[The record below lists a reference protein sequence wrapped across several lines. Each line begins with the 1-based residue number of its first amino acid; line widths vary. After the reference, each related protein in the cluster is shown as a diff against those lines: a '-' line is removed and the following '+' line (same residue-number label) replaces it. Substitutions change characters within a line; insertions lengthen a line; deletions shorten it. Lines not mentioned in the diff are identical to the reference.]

1 MNSTRDELIKALRES
16 LKENERLKR
25 ENRQYLALATEPVAV
40 VGMGCRYPG
49 GVDSPEALWE
59 MVVEGRDVV
68 SDFPADRGWDLAGLF
83 DPDPDAVGKSY
94 ARCGGFL
101 ADVADFDAAFFGIAP
116 SEALAMDPQQRLL
129 LEVSWEALERAG
141 IDPFALR
148 GSPTGVFA
156 GVFHGSYGGQ
166 GRVPGDLERYG
177 LRGSTLSVASGR
189 VAYAL
194 GLEGPAVSVD
204 TACSSS
210 LVAIH
215 LAAQSLRSGECDLAL
230 AGGVTVMATPAM
242 FVEFSRQRALAAD
255 GRCKAYAGAADGTGF
270 SEGVGVLVLERLT
283 DARRLGHPV
292 LAVVRGSAVNQD
304 GASNGLATPNGPS
317 QQRVIRAA
325 LANARLSTADVD
337 LVEGHGTGTTLGDPI
352 EAQALLATYGQDRPV
367 DRPMWLG
374 SIKSNMGHTSAAA
387 GAAGVI
393 KMVQAM
399 RHGVMPKTLHV
410 DVPTPHVDWSAG
422 AVSLLTAPRPWP
434 VQDRPHRAGVS
445 AFGISGTNA
454 HVIVEQAPAQPPSE
468 SESPT
473 AADDDAVVPWVLSAR
488 SADALANQAARLLAH
503 VGADPGLR
511 VVDVGWSLV
520 STRSRFEHR
529 AVLVGA
535 DRAQLMDGLAGLA
548 AGEPGAGVVVGR
560 AQPAGKTVFVF
571 PGQGSQW
578 AGMGAE
584 LLDTPPQAGGTP
596 AVFAEHMHRCDKALA
611 EHVEWSLI
619 DVVRGAEGAP
629 GLDRVDVVQPA
640 LWAVMVSLAELWR
653 SVGVVPDAVIGHS
666 QGEIAAAYVAG
677 ALTLEDAARVVALR
691 SRLLLQLSGAGGMV
705 SLACGLAKAQ
715 QLLAPWAERLNVAAV
730 NGVAAVVV
738 SGDVDALAELMRQC
752 EADNVRAR
760 KIDVDYASHSVQVD
774 AIREPLADA
783 LTGIEPR
790 SCSVV
795 FFSTVSGEVMDTV
808 GLDAD
813 YWFRSIRQ
821 TVQFEQAVRSACN
834 AGYRVFVE
842 SSPHPILIAN
852 IEETCATLGVSD
864 PNRGDGAVAIPSLG
878 RDDGGLQRVWL
889 SAGQADVTG
898 VGVDWRAICEGSGGR
913 RVELPTYGFV
923 RQRFWLPAGSVEP
936 GDVKSL
942 GLVRAEHGLLGAV
955 VERPDSG
962 GVVLTGRISTAAQ
975 PWLADHAA
983 AGTVLFPG
991 SGFVE
996 LAIRA
1001 GDQVGCGLIEELTL
1015 SAPLVLPAAAGVQVQ
1030 VVVGA
1035 PGESGHREVSV
1046 YSSGAQSGS
1055 GWMLHAQ
1062 GLLSAGPVAL
1072 AADLSVWP
1080 PVGASTVEVAGAYER
1095 LAELGYEYGRAFR
1108 GLQAMWRR
1116 GAELFAE
1123 IAVPDDGGAPVG
1135 GFGIHPVLL
1144 DAALHAIGVAGQQ
1157 TQTMLPF
1164 SWQGVSLH
1172 AAGASWARVRI
1183 APADAGAVSVEL
1195 ADGAGLP
1202 VLSVRSLAMRPVSA
1216 GQLSAA
1222 APAEGLLEVMWS
1234 PVSLDGNDIGADA
1247 VVWELGTA
1255 GPGVVRSVHA
1265 GTTEALGVLQSWL
1278 SGDRPGVLA
1287 VVTCGAVAL
1296 AGEDVSDLAGAAV
1309 WGLVRSAQAEH
1320 PGRVVLVDSDR
1331 SVDVGTVIGCDEP
1344 QLVVRHGVVYAA
1356 RLRPVA
1362 AGPVLRLP
1370 SGDWRLTPGSGG
1382 TLEDLVVGPC
1392 PRVELAA
1399 GQVRVAVAAVGVNFR
1414 DVLVALGMYPGG
1426 GELGAEGAGVV
1437 VEVGP
1442 GVTGL
1447 AVGDAVLG
1455 LLGVVGSEAVVDER
1469 LVAPAPAG
1477 WLLARAAGVSVV
1489 FLTAWYGLSV
1499 LAGVRAGQRVLVHA
1513 ATGGVGMAAVQ
1524 LARYWGAEVFAT
1536 ASRGKWD
1543 TLRAMGFDDDH
1554 IGDSRTLGFEEKF
1567 LSATGGAGV
1576 DVVLNS
1582 LAGAFTDAS
1591 LRLLT
1596 RGGRFIEMGKTDPR
1610 DPQLIA
1616 EQYPGVQY
1624 RAFDLMEAGPDL
1636 TAAMLSDVM
1645 RLLHEGALQ
1654 PLPCRAFDVRC
1665 ASAAYRFVS
1674 QARHIG
1680 KVVLTVPD
1688 GPGAVLSGCGG
1699 GLAGGSVVITGGTGM
1714 AGSALARH
1722 LVDRY
1727 GVAHVVLVSRAGADA
1742 DGVAELVGRLRDAGA
1757 EVSVVGCDVADRDA
1771 VAAMLAQIPARYPLR
1786 GLIHA
1791 AGILDDAL
1799 ISSLTPDRV
1808 DAVLRAKVDG
1818 AWNLH
1823 ELTRDLD
1830 LSAFVVFS
1838 SMAGIVGTPGQAN
1851 YAAANSFLDGLIGY
1865 RRAHGLSGLSLAW
1878 GLWEQASAM
1887 TAHLGDRDKARMSRL
1902 GLAPLSTEQACE
1914 SFDAAMLVD
1923 RPVLVVAR
1931 LDRAALSDHTAGLPP
1946 LLRELAARPTRRII
1960 DDTRTTASTTGLT
1973 ARLHGLSPEARRREL
1988 VEVVCGNAATVL
2000 GLPTTADINAGRA
2013 FQDLGFDSLTA
2024 VELRNRL
2031 KTATGLT
2038 LSPTLIFDYPT
2049 PAVLAEHLDTRLAAT
2064 ATPDQPNL
2072 MTRFN
2077 DITRE
2082 LQALLDQPN
2091 WNPEDTPLLSAR
2103 IQNLLTT
2110 LTAAGPVDREHLDDD
2125 LDAATESQ
2133 LFAILDEE
2141 LGL

>member
-1 MNSTRDELIKALRES
+1 MNSNQEELIRALRKS
-16 LKENERLKR
+16 LKENDRLKR
-25 ENRQYLALATEPVAV
+25 ESRQYLAAATEPVAV

-49 GVDSPEALWE
+49 GVESPEALWE
-59 MVVEGRDVV
+59 MVAEGRDVV

-101 ADVADFDAAFFGIAP
+101 DRVADFDAAFFGIAP

-141 IDPFALR
+141 IDPLGLR
-148 GSPTGVFA
+148 GSATGVFA
-156 GVFHGSYGGQ
+156 GIFHGSYGGQ
-166 GRVPGDLERYG
+166 GRVPGHLERYG

-189 VAYAL
+189 VAYEL

-215 LAAQSLRSGECDLAL
+215 LAAQSLRSGESDLAL

-242 FVEFSRQRALAAD
+242 FIEFSRQRALAAD

-270 SEGVGVLVLERLT
+270 SEGAGVLVLERLA

-292 LAVVRGSAVNQD
+292 LSVLRGSAVNQD

-325 LANARLSTADVD
+325 LANARLSAADVD

-367 DRPMWLG
+367 DRPLWLG

-387 GAAGVI
+387 GAGGVI

-422 AVSLLTAPRPWP
+422 AVSLLTDPRPWP
-434 VQDRPHRAGVS
+434 AQDRPRRAGVS
-445 AFGISGTNA
+445 SFGISGTNA
-454 HVIVEQAPAQPPSE
+454 HVIVEQPPLE
-468 SESPT
+468 MESPV
-473 AADDDAVVPWVLSAR
+473 AAGDDARVPWVLSAR

-503 VGADPGLR
+503 VNADPDLR

-520 STRSRFEHR
+520 TTRSLFEHR
-529 AVLVGA
+529 AVLVGT
-535 DRAQLMDGLAGLA
+535 DREHLMRGLAELA
-548 AGEPGAGVVVGR
+548 AGEPGTDVVVGR
-560 AQPAGKTVFVF
+560 AQPVGKTVFVF

-578 AGMGAE
+578 AGMGAQ
-584 LLDTPPQAGGTP
+584 LLDAST
-596 AVFAEHMHRCDKALA
+596 VFAEHMQRCDKALA

-619 DVVRGAEGAP
+619 DVIRGEPGAP

-677 ALTLEDAARVVALR
+677 ALSLEDAARVVARR
-691 SRLLLQLSGAGGMV
+691 SRLLVHLSGEGGMV
-705 SLACGLAKAQ
+705 SVACDLPRAQ
-715 QLLAPWAERLNVAAV
+715 ELIAAWGDRLNVAAV
-730 NGVAAVVV
+730 NGVSAVVV
-738 SGDVDALAELMRQC
+738 SGEADALAELMRRC

-774 AIREPLADA
+774 AIRAALAEA

-790 SCSVV
+790 SSSVA
-795 FFSTVSGEVMDTV
+795 FFSTVTGELTDTA

-813 YWFRSIRQ
+813 YWYRSIRQ
-821 TVQFEQAVRSACN
+821 TVQFERAVRSARA
-834 AGYRVFVE
+834 AGYQVFIE
-842 SSPHPILIAN
+842 SSPHPVLIAAV
-852 IEETCATLGVSD
+852 EDTLADCDRDLG
-864 PNRGDGAVAIPSLG
+864 GDAFVVPSLG
-878 RDDGGLQRVWL
+878 RDDGGLERFWL
-889 SAGQADVTG
+889 SAGQAHVAG
-898 VGVDWRAICEGSGGR
+898 VGVDWRAAVAGLGGR

-923 RQRFWLPAGSVEP
+923 RQRFWLPGGST
-936 GDVKSL
+936 GSSDVATL
-942 GLVRAEHGLLGAV
+942 GLAGAEHALLGAV
-955 VERPDSG
+955 VQRPDSG
-962 GVVLTGRISTAAQ
+962 GVVLTGRLSTAAQ
-975 PWLADHAA
+975 PWLADHAVG
-983 AGTVLFPG
+983 GTVLFPG
-991 SGFVE
+991 AGFVE

-1001 GDQVGCGLIEELTL
+1001 GDEVGCGELEELTL
-1015 SAPLVLPAAAGVQVQ
+1015 STPLVLPTSDGVPVQ
-1030 VVVGA
+1030 LVVGPA
-1035 PGESGHREVSV
+1035 TESGHRELSV
-1046 YSSGAQSGS
+1046 YSSGAQPDSE
-1055 GWMLHAQ
+1055 WVLHAH
-1062 GLLSAGPVAL
+1062 GLLRTGSVAP

-1080 PVGASTVEVAGAYER
+1080 PVGATVVDVAGAYGR
-1095 LAELGYEYGRAFR
+1095 LAGRGYEYGRAFQ
-1108 GLQAMWRR
+1108 GLRAMWAR
-1116 GAELFAE
+1116 GDEIFAE
-1123 IAVPDDGGAPVG
+1123 VVVPDDAGAQDG

-1144 DAALHAIGVAGQQ
+1144 DAALHAIGVVGER
-1157 TQTMLPF
+1157 TQTVLPF

-1172 AAGASWARVRI
+1172 AAGASRARVRI
-1183 APADAGAVSVEL
+1183 APAGAGAVSVEL
-1195 ADGAGLP
+1195 ADGTGLP
-1202 VLSVRSLAMRPVSA
+1202 VLSVRSLVMRPVSA
-1216 GQLSAA
+1216 EQLSGVA
-1222 APAEGLLEVMWS
+1222 APAEGLFEVSWS
-1234 PVSLDGNDIGADA
+1234 PMSQDGNDVGGD
-1247 VVWELGTA
+1247 VTLWELGTR
-1255 GPGVVRSVHA
+1255 GSDVVRSVHA
-1265 GTTEALGVLQSWL
+1265 ATTEALGVMQSWL
-1278 SGDRPGVLA
+1278 GGDGSGVLA
-1287 VVTCGAVAL
+1287 VQTRGAVAL
-1296 AGEDVSDLAGAAV
+1296 AGEDVPDLAGAAV

-1320 PGRVVLVDSDR
+1320 PGRVVLIDSD
-1331 SVDVGTVIGCDEP
+1331 GTVDARAITGCGEP
-1344 QLVVRHGVVYAA
+1344 QLVVREGVVYAA
-1356 RLRPVA
+1356 RMRPVRS
-1362 AGPVLRLP
+1362 GSVFRLP
-1370 SGDWRLTPGSGG
+1370 SGGWRLDAGSGG
-1382 TLEDLVVGPC
+1382 TLEDVAVGPC

-1426 GELGAEGAGVV
+1426 GQLGAEGAGVV

-1447 AVGDAVLG
+1447 AVGDAVMG
-1455 LLGVVGSEAVVDER
+1455 LLGVVGSEAVVDQR
-1469 LVAPAPAG
+1469 LVIPVPAG
-1477 WLLARAAGVSVV
+1477 WSLVQAAGVPVV
-1489 FLTAWYGLSV
+1489 FLTALYGLSV
-1499 LAGVRAGQRVLVHA
+1499 LAGLRAGERVLVHA

-1554 IGDSRTLGFEEKF
+1554 IGDSRTLEFEEKF

-1582 LAGAFTDAS
+1582 LAGEFADAS
-1591 LRLLT
+1591 LRLLAP
-1596 RGGRFIEMGKTDPR
+1596 GGRFIEMGKTDVR
-1610 DPQLIA
+1610 DPHVIA
-1616 EQYPGVQY
+1616 EQYRGAQY
-1624 RAFDLMEAGPDL
+1624 RAFDLMEAGPDR
-1636 TAAMLSDVM
+1636 TAAMLAQIM
-1645 RLLHEGALQ
+1645 GLLTDGALQ
-1654 PLPCRAFDVRC
+1654 PLPLKTFDVRC

-1680 KVVLTVPD
+1680 KVVLTIPS
-1688 GPGAVLSGCGG
+1688 GPGEVLSGCGG
-1699 GLAGGSVVITGGTGM
+1699 GLAGSSVVITGGTGM

-1727 GVAHVVLVSRAGADA
+1727 EVAHVVLVSRSGEQS
-1742 DGVAELVGRLRDAGA
+1742 DGVPELVAELRDTGA
-1757 EVSVVGCDVADRDA
+1757 SVSLVACDVADRDA
-1771 VAAMLAQIPARYPLR
+1771 VAAMLSQIPAHYPLR
-1786 GLIHA
+1786 GVIHA
-1791 AGILDDAL
+1791 AGILDDGL

-1823 ELTRDLD
+1823 ELTQDLD

-1851 YAAANSFLDGLIGY
+1851 YAAANSFLDGLVAY
-1865 RRAHGLSGLSLAW
+1865 RRAHGSAGLSLAW

-1887 TAHLGDRDKARMSRL
+1887 TAHLGDRDKARMSRI
-1902 GLAPLSTEQACE
+1902 GLASLSTEQALE
-1914 SFDAAMLVD
+1914 SFDTAMLVD
-1923 RPVLVVAR
+1923 HPVLVAAR
-1931 LDRAALSDHTAGLPP
+1931 LDRVALSDNTAVLPP
-1946 LLRELAARPTRRII
+1946 LLSELAARPTRRVI
-1960 DDTRTTASTTGLT
+1960 DDTDTTASMSGLT
-1973 ARLHGLSPEARRREL
+1973 ARLHGLSPEERQREL
-1988 VEVVCGNAATVL
+1988 VDLVCGNAATVL
-2000 GLPTTADINAGRA
+2000 GLPNAAEINAGRA

-2049 PAVLAEHLDTRLAAT
+2049 PAVLAGHLDTQLATTTAAT
-2064 ATPDQPNL
+2064 DQPNL
-2072 MTRFN
+2072 MARFN

-2082 LQALLDQPN
+2082 LQALLNHPN
-2091 WNPEDTPLLSAR
+2091 WNAQDKSVLRSRVHNLLS
-2103 IQNLLTT
+2103 T
-2110 LTAAGPVDREHLDDD
+2110 LASTDHADHEHLDDD

-2141 LGL
+2141 LGR